1 MRIEGI
7 SEVSATQPTGNAFEQ
22 HVPVRTASTNRTA
35 RPAQNVHPTDQ
46 SADVVVDVHDSS
58 AGPAPRQE
66 VEFKLPRR
74 IVPVGSDQS
83 GVIDRN
89 GDGLISLSDLPFDYF
104 QISRQASRKL
114 ITPPATDIPF

>member
-7 SEVSATQPTGNAFEQ
+7 SEVSAPQLAGNAFEQ
-22 HVPVRTASTNRTA
+22 HAPVRTATTQRTA
-35 RPAQNVHPTDQ
+35 RPAANVQPTD
-46 SADVVVDVHDSS
+46 SPADVVVDVHDS
-58 AGPAPRQE
+58 AAELAPRQE

-74 IVPVGSDQS
+74 IVPVGSDQQ

-89 GDGLISLSDLPFDYF
+89 GDGMISLSDLPFDYF

>member
-7 SEVSATQPTGNAFEQ
+7 SEVSASPPTGNAFEQ
-22 HVPVRTASTNRTA
+22 QVPVRTATTQRTA
-35 RPAQNVHPTDQ
+35 RPAQNAQSTD
-46 SADVVVDVHDSS
+46 SPADVVVDVHDSS

-74 IVPVGSDQS
+74 IVAVGTDQQ